1 MEIFIVIF
9 GTLIIP
15 FVILIGLMILGR
27 KYSDESARRDRL
39 LNTMENII
47 EMKNKMIKQLKAFK
61 ILH

>member
-15 FVILIGLMILGR
+15 FAILICLAIIGR
-27 KYSDESARRDRL
+27 KYSNEISRKEKL
-39 LNTMENII
+39 VNTMENII
-47 EMKNKMIKQLKAFK
+47 EMKSKIIRQIKALR